1 MPVKGAKVI
10 NEDLIG
16 SVYLKAL
23 RLFFESIADVTR
35 FIMQFFRE
43 VFLPPYE
50 FSEFLSISYKIGY
63 KSLPLIIITGFIM
76 GLVLTVQSRPT
87 LVEFGA
93 ESWLPAMVAISIIR
107 EIGPVITAL
116 IFAGKVGSGIGAELA
131 SMKVTEQI
139 DAMEVS
145 GINPF
150 KYLVVTRVV
159 AGIIMLPA
167 LVIIGDAVSLYGA
180 YIGCNLKSVVS
191 FHFFFLQV
199 FEKLTFSDIFPAFIK
214 TFFFGFAVTIISC
227 FKGYYANSGTEG
239 VGEAA
244 NSSVV
249 LGSLLIFIIDMI
261 VVQITSLLNYT

>member
-10 NEDLIG
+10 NEDFIG
-16 SVYLKAL
+16 STYFKAL

-63 KSLPLIIITGFIM
+63 KSLPLVIITGFIM

-116 IFAGKVGSGIGAELA
+116 IFA
-131 SMKVTEQI
+131 
-139 DAMEVS
+139 
-145 GINPF
+145 
-150 KYLVVTRVV
+150 
-159 AGIIMLPA
+159 
-167 LVIIGDAVSLYGA
+167 
-180 YIGCNLKSVVS
+180 
-191 FHFFFLQV
+191 
-199 FEKLTFSDIFPAFIK
+199 
-214 TFFFGFAVTIISC
+214 
-227 FKGYYANSGTEG
+227 
-239 VGEAA
+239 
-244 NSSVV
+244 
-249 LGSLLIFIIDMI
+249 
-261 VVQITSLLNYT
+261 